1 MDMDLV
7 IQIAAGLAGAN
18 AAGAAVK
25 NLSLGTVGN
34 SAAGAVG
41 GGIGGLLMGLPGAD
55 GAAVAG
61 ALPDLDIASIIRSV
75 AGGGAG
81 GAILTLIASYLKKTF
96 IE

>member
-1 MDMDLV
+1 
-7 IQIAAGLAGAN
+7 
-18 AAGAAVK
+18 
-25 NLSLGTVGN
+25 
-34 SAAGAVG
+34 
-41 GGIGGLLMGLPGAD
+41 MGLPGAD

-81 GAILTLIASYLKKTF
+81 GAILTLIASYVKKTF